1 MNLNFQ
7 PFRISDI
14 PLFQQCLRDSGRVCD
29 HVFANLFC
37 WREHYGNQWAAYA
50 DRLIIRSLS
59 AASHGLP
66 KYMIYPNIHTTA
78 LPQILEQIG
87 EDAGADGY
95 ILLQLSDKEQQ
106 TLEQLYPDGFLYDNL
121 RYRADYLYETRA
133 FQTFSGRKLAAK
145 RNHVN
150 KFKSLYSYHYE
161 PLTRKHFDA
170 CLQLLR
176 QWREAYTGNA
186 AHLDREE
193 VAIRRFLEH
202 FEEFGLLGGTLFV
215 EDNLVAFT
223 FGSPI
228 NSHTIDTHVEKAD
241 TRYEGVFP
249 MISQQ
254 FALHL
259 PLQYTHINREEDLGL
274 PGLRQSK
281 LSYQPLQLVEK
292 RTARLADDKLRGIV
306 QLWQA
311 CFHDE
316 TAFVHAC
323 LSRYYDRRRVF
334 TRKLD
339 GRVVAVCLLI
349 PCACEVGQVGYLYG
363 IATEEAYRR
372 QGLAGAVIRE
382 AIGYARACAM
392 DAVALIPENEDLR
405 RYYEKFGFLAHA
417 LPVRFT
423 NDCDL
428 GTGDV
433 TRDQASVLWLREAM
447 PLPEEL
453 TLTAEEMMI

>member
-1 MNLNFQ
+1 MNLT
-7 PFRISDI
+7 FRSIQIEDQS
-14 PLFQQCLRDSGRVCD
+14 LFRQHLQDCGRVCD
-29 HVFANLFC
+29 HVFANLFS
-37 WREHYGNQWAAYA
+37 WREYYGNQWAACA
-50 DRLIIRSLS
+50 DRLIIRSQS
-59 AASHGLP
+59 ASSHGLP
-66 KYMIYPNIHTTA
+66 KYMIFPDIHTPS
-78 LPQILEQIG
+78 LPQILDQIG
-87 EDAGADGY
+87 EDVSADGY
-95 ILLQLSDKEQQ
+95 MLLQLSDEEQKA
-106 TLEQLYPDGFLYDNL
+106 LEQLYPGQFLFDNL
-121 RYRADYLYETRA
+121 RFRADYLYETRA

-161 PLTRKHFDA
+161 PLTPKHFGA
-170 CLQLLR
+170 CLQLLH
-176 QWREAYTGNA
+176 QWREAYAGDTT
-186 AHLDREE
+186 HLDREE
-193 VAIRRFLEH
+193 IAIRRFLDH
-202 FEEFGLLGGTLFV
+202 FEEFGLLGGALFV

-223 FGSPI
+223 IGSPI
-228 NSHTIDTHVEKAD
+228 NSRTFDIHVEKAD

-259 PLQYTHINREEDLGL
+259 PPQYTYINREEDMGL

-292 RTARLADDKLRGIV
+292 RTARLSDKDLRDIV
-306 QLWQA
+306 RLWQS

-316 TAFVHAC
+316 TAFVHTC
-323 LSRYYDRRRVF
+323 LSRYYDRRRAF
-334 TRKLD
+334 TRKAD

-349 PCACEVGQVGYLYG
+349 PCASEAGIFGYLYG

-372 QGLAGAVIRE
+372 QGLAGEVIRE

-392 DAVALIPENEDLR
+392 DAVALIPEKEDLR
-405 RYYEKFGFLAHA
+405 NYYEKFGFLAHA
-417 LPVRFT
+417 LPVQFT

-433 TRDQASVLWLREAM
+433 TRNLASVLWLNEAH
-447 PLPEEL
+447 PKVEAL
-453 TLTAEEMMI
+453 TLTAEE

>member
-1 MNLNFQ
+1 MSLT
-7 PFRISDI
+7 FRPIQIEDQS
-14 PLFQQCLRDSGRVCD
+14 LFRQHLQDNGRVCD

-37 WREHYGNQWAAYA
+37 WREYYGNQWAACA
-50 DRLIIRSLS
+50 DRLIIRSQS
-59 AASHGLP
+59 AESHSLP
-66 KYMIYPNIHTTA
+66 RYMIYPNIHTPS
-78 LPQILEQIG
+78 LPKILEQIS
-87 EDAGADGY
+87 EDAGEDGY
-95 ILLQLSDKEQQ
+95 ILLQLSDEEQQ
-106 TLEQLYPDGFLYDNL
+106 KLEELYPDGFLYDNL

-161 PLTRKHFDA
+161 SLTPKHFDA
-170 CLQLLR
+170 CLQLLH
-176 QWREAYTGNA
+176 QWREAYTGDA
-186 AHLDREE
+186 THLKMEE
-193 VAIRRFLEH
+193 IAIRRFLDH
-202 FEEFGLLGGTLFV
+202 FKEFGLLGGALFV
-215 EDNLVAFT
+215 EENLVAFT
-223 FGSPI
+223 LGSPI
-228 NSHTIDTHVEKAD
+228 NNHTIDIHVEKAD
-241 TRYEGVFP
+241 ARYEGAFP

-259 PLQYTHINREEDLGL
+259 PPQYTHINREEDLGL

-281 LSYQPLQLVEK
+281 LSYQPLRLVEK
-292 RTARLADDKLRGIV
+292 RTARLADDDLRDIV
-306 QLWQA
+306 RLWQA

-316 TAFVHAC
+316 TAFVHTC
-323 LSRYYDRRRVF
+323 LSRYYDRRRAFV
-334 TRKLD
+334 RKVG

-349 PCACEVGQVGYLYG
+349 SCVCEVGKVGYLYG

-372 QGLAGAVIRE
+372 QGLAGAVICE

-392 DAVALIPENEDLR
+392 DAVVLIPANDDLR

-433 TRDQASVLWLREAM
+433 MRDLASVLWLNDAH
-447 PLPEEL
+447 PEIGAL
-453 TLTAEEMMI
+453 TLTAEE

>member
-1 MNLNFQ
+1 MNLT
-7 PFRISDI
+7 FRPIQIEDQS
-14 PLFQQCLRDSGRVCD
+14 LFRQHLRDSGRVCD

-37 WREHYGNQWAAYA
+37 WREYYGNQWAACA
-50 DRLIIRSLS
+50 DRLIIRSQTAS
-59 AASHGLP
+59 SHGLP
-66 KYMIYPNIHTTA
+66 RYMIYPNIHTSS
-78 LPQILEQIG
+78 LPQILDQIG

-95 ILLQLSDKEQQ
+95 ILLQLSDEEQKA
-106 TLEQLYPDGFLYDNL
+106 LEQLYPDGFLYDNL
-121 RYRADYLYETRA
+121 RFRADYLYETRA

-161 PLTRKHFDA
+161 PLTPKHFGA
-170 CLQLLR
+170 CLQLLH
-176 QWREAYTGNA
+176 QWREAYAGDTT
-186 AHLDREE
+186 HLDREE
-193 VAIRRFLEH
+193 IAIRRFLDH
-202 FEEFGLLGGTLFV
+202 FEEFGLLGGALFV

-223 FGSPI
+223 IGSPI
-228 NSHTIDTHVEKAD
+228 NSRTFDIHVEKAD

-259 PLQYTHINREEDLGL
+259 PPQYTYINREEDMGL

-292 RTARLADDKLRGIV
+292 RTARLSDKDLRDIV
-306 QLWQA
+306 RLWQS

-316 TAFVHAC
+316 TAFVHTC
-323 LSRYYDRRRVF
+323 LSRYYDRRRAF
-334 TRKLD
+334 TRKAD

-349 PCACEVGQVGYLYG
+349 PCASEAGIFGYLYG

-372 QGLAGAVIRE
+372 QGLAGEVIRE

-405 RYYEKFGFLAHA
+405 NYYEKFGFLAHA

-423 NDCDL
+423 NECDL

-433 TRDQASVLWLREAM
+433 TRDQASVLWLNEAH
-447 PLPEEL
+447 PEVGAL
-453 TLTAEEMMI
+453 TLTAEE